1 MPLLKYMNFDRV
13 RQKARLK
20 EKERKSM
27 QNSFVVYEKGRAI
40 VFSKR
45 KRNSMHFL
53 RREKKGVD
61 NQGIN
66 KLIE

>member
-27 QNSFVVYEKGRAI
+27 QNSFVFYEKGQDI

-45 KRNSMHFL
+45 NRNSMHFL
-53 RREKKGVD
+53 KREREKRR
-61 NQGIN
+61 
-66 KLIE
+66 